1 MPALLLILDGWGYA
15 GPGPGNAVAQAR
27 TPNLDRFWTDYP
39 RTLLTCSGEV
49 VGLPPGQMGNS
60 EVGHLNIGAGR
71 TVYQDILR
79 IDKAIEDG
87 TFFEN
92 RTLLDLLETI
102 KSRDKTLHLMGL
114 VSDGGVHSHL
124 NHLYALLKAA
134 KENRVR
140 ETVVHVILDGR
151 DTAPTS
157 GKGYVRQLQSFL
169 KTIDYGRIGSVSG
182 RYYAMDRDKRW
193 ERTARAYRSIV
204 LGKGPFEQDAVT
216 AVEKAYAAAETDEFV
231 QPMVINRE
239 QGPAPGI
246 ADGDGVF
253 FFNFRAD
260 RARQLVRSLFEEDFQ
275 EFDRER
281 PPDLSGLVTM
291 TEYDS
296 TFGLKVAFPQ
306 LRLEKILGQIC
317 AEEGLKQLRIAET
330 EKYAHVTYF
339 FNGGREEP
347 FPGEERILIPSP
359 QEVATYDLKPEMS
372 AYEVTDALRDKLG
385 SREFDFVVCNLANL
399 DMVGHS
405 GNFQAT
411 VAACE
416 AVDACCG
423 RIVEA
428 VLASGGRCLLT
439 ADHGNAETMLDSS
452 GNPQTA
458 HSKNQVPLI
467 WIESRQK
474 GQKLREFGILADI
487 APTLLDL
494 WGLARPEEM
503 TGRSLL
509 T

>member
-1 MPALLLILDGWGYA
+1 MKEDKESGLPEIKPSLLLILDGWGYA
-15 GPGPGNAVAQAR
+15 RPGPGNAVSQAR
-27 TPNLDRFWTDYP
+27 TPNLDRYWADYP
-39 RTLLTCSGEV
+39 RTLLTCSGEA

-92 RTLLDLLETI
+92 KTLLDLLETI
-102 KSRDKTLHLMGL
+102 KSREGRFHLMGL

-134 KENRVR
+134 KKEGVR
-140 ETVVHVILDGR
+140 ETVVHVFLDGR

-157 GKGYVRQLQSFL
+157 GKEYVRQLQSFL
-169 KTIDYGRIGSVSG
+169 DTIDYGRIGSVSG

-204 LGKGPFEQDAVT
+204 LGKGPSEQDALT
-216 AVEKAYAAAETDEFV
+216 AVEKSYAAAETDEFV
-231 QPMVINRE
+231 QPVVIRRA
-239 QGPAPGI
+239 QDPAPGL

-260 RARQLVRSLFEEDFQ
+260 RARQLVRSLFEDDFK
-275 EFDRER
+275 EFDRGR
-281 PPDLSGLVTM
+281 PPELSGLVTM

-296 TFGLKVAFPQ
+296 TFGLEVAFPQ
-306 LRLEKILGQIC
+306 LRLEKILGEVC
-317 AEEGLKQLRIAET
+317 AEYGLKQLRIAET

-347 FPGEERILIPSP
+347 FQGEERILIPSP

-372 AYEVTDALRDKLG
+372 AYEVTETLTDKLRSG
-385 SREFDFVVCNLANL
+385 EVDFVVCNLANL

-405 GNFQAT
+405 GN
-411 VAACE
+411 
-416 AVDACCG
+416 
-423 RIVEA
+423 I
-428 VLASGGRCLLT
+428 
-439 ADHGNAETMLDSS
+439 
-452 GNPQTA
+452 
-458 HSKNQVPLI
+458 
-467 WIESRQK
+467 
-474 GQKLREFGILADI
+474 
-487 APTLLDL
+487 
-494 WGLARPEEM
+494 
-503 TGRSLL
+503 
-509 T
+509 